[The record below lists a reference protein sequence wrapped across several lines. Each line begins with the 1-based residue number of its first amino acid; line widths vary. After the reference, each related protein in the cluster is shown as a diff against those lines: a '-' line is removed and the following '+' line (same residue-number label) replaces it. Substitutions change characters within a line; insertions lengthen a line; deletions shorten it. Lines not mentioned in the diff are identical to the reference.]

1 MLLETHTTTAMWQAL
16 EHRQSVSTVRTR
28 SISVYQQAI
37 AELGSLILLVS
48 LIDLA
53 PGGSDDWA
61 YDQGIK
67 YSFTFELRDTGRYGF
82 LLPQHL
88 IKPTCYEA
96 ITGIKTIASH
106 VIKNM

>member
-1 MLLETHTTTAMWQAL
+1 MWQAL
-16 EHRQSVSTVRTR
+16 VHRLSVSTVRTR
-28 SISVYQQAI
+28 STSVYQQAF
-37 AELGSLILLVS
+37 AKLGSLILLVS

-106 VIKNM
+106 VIENV